1 MHFTYRLYSLIC
13 TLHPAFC
20 VLLLSLG
27 FQPSVLSLIIH
38 FPPISIEENN
48 GCLLSFPI
56 LKNNSTNDD
65 DNPHFLP
72 YDVEIQP
79 WILSSFYFL
88 ACISSSAFAMVYL
101 FAMDEN
107 AVTGSADQS
116 GSLDYAKG
124 SDLLFW
130 CFLFACT
137 CLSIALPTRKPS
149 PLDQI
154 YLRCLLHFGAL
165 FWLCAPRERASHELS
180 LSISLLI
187 LIASS
192 FFTTLVACSQV
203 ALVLSLIHRFL
214 DLLLV
219 FTHRWETH
227 PPQETLYNSRLF
239 FIAMAG
245 LLFHLDVILLPTPSI
260 SSV

>member
-1 MHFTYRLYSLIC
+1 M
-13 TLHPAFC
+13 
-20 VLLLSLG
+20 
-27 FQPSVLSLIIH
+27 
-38 FPPISIEENN
+38 ENN
-48 GCLLSFPI
+48 GCPLITTISKL
-56 LKNNSTNDD
+56 NSTTNSDTSD
-65 DNPHFLP
+65 STHLILP
-72 YDVEIQP
+72 YQVEVQP

-88 ACISSSAFAMVYL
+88 ACISSSGFAMVYL

-107 AVTGSADQS
+107 AVTGHADES
-116 GSLDYAKG
+116 GNLDYAKG

-137 CLSIALPTRKPS
+137 CLSIALPTRRPS
-149 PLDQI
+149 TLDQI

-180 LSISLLI
+180 LSIALLT
-187 LIASS
+187 LMASS

-227 PPQETLYNSRLF
+227 PPQETVYNSRLF

-245 LLFHLDVILLPTPSI
+245 LLFHLDVILLPSI
-260 SSV
+260 